1 MATHSST
8 LTWEI
13 PWRSPVGYRP
23 RGRKE
28 SDKITTEHTA
38 RSVSTGKIQK
48 YSRKQANRAENR
60 SELPHASERLFFS
73 FKQVKIL
80 DKLKECCLQ
89 EREIYFESL
98 IGFQGY
104 YLP

>member
-1 MATHSST
+1 MRETWVRSLGWEDPLEKEMATHSST

-48 YSRKQANRAENR
+48 KKETKRGI
-60 SELPHASERLFFS
+60 FFS
-73 FKQVKIL
+73 NFLAITIDIALRRIL
-80 DKLKECCLQ
+80 LPPTAE
-89 EREIYFESL
+89 E
-98 IGFQGY
+98 FQGA
-104 YLP
+104 